1 MSAHEWRRPVRD
13 PDSRQRDSTTTYG
26 DMAQRRV
33 GVHIT
38 RGLPLLE
45 QTTVPFLKLYT
56 FLAFFLS
63 RNGFQDLSWKS
74 EAYSWKFVRPYVR
87 TCVLLSTFS

>member
-1 MSAHEWRRPVRD
+1 MHVIHNGSTI
-13 PDSRQRDSTTTYG
+13 RDSGTFHVWRTS
-26 DMAQRRV
+26 RV
-33 GVHIT
+33 PSSAPACLCTGA
-38 RGLPLLE
+38 GLLPQSLL
-45 QTTVPFLKLYT
+45 V
-56 FLAFFLS
+56 FLS